1 MPGALIHVIM
11 LLTVTPSSEPCI
23 RGHRSTKCT
32 HANERLMVPVR
43 KPGRPLSTCPHPVSR
58 PCSCGQVTAAI
69 PRKQKCHCGPSSSAS
84 PHVKT
89 EESDLSKDTTPQS
102 PSKAAN
108 PSYRIQKT
116 TTKNGVQASSRRQ
129 SVDPVALE
137 RMDPNM
143 LNIIPPYTGV
153 PPKPP
158 VPMPDMSAFG
168 AMGMVSADTPFG
180 PMVYPMF
187 PPQMPPPMMSP
198 DTPNG
203 MTNGHSPVLT
213 NGHAPAKGDKPAL
226 KVGTCCGGGS
236 NVVASPPPT
245 TSCCSGGGSNG
256 VASLPPTTQSSTTV
270 SSPTVPSER
279 KTKSCCSSG
288 ISSPKADAKTDVLP
302 TSEVPTPN
310 GLIMSPYQ
318 APMVM
323 PNGMYP
329 YYPQP
334 TIFTYP
340 PQYGSYL
347 QPLQPEQWRQ
357 VMASMTFAAP
367 GAMPARFAMPNAV
380 PYQPQ
385 GPPQSA
391 ASTSHSAAGTSH
403 QCTCGEGCQCVGCAA
418 HPYNEATQNYVRSA
432 WESMLDEPHSAG
444 GHAHGDHGHTHVNG
458 HGPRSNGSSTPIETL
473 NLDGIPVVGSAEGT
487 KSPTAPQTPSDAA
500 SGMSDEQALSAS
512 DFFFVSYPFGDS
524 CAGEISSC
532 PCGED
537 CQCLG
542 CAIHD
547 TQIPGPIHTNE

>member
-1 MPGALIHVIM
+1 MPLINGLKM
-11 LLTVTPSSEPCI
+11 ACEPCI

-43 KPGRPLSTCPHPVSR
+43 KPGRPLSTCPHPASR

-69 PRKQKCHCGPSSSAS
+69 PRKQKCHCGPDSTES
-84 PHVKT
+84 PQVKT
-89 EESDLSKDTTPQS
+89 EDSESSKDTTPQS
-102 PSKAAN
+102 PSKATN
-108 PSYRIQKT
+108 PSYRVQKT
-116 TTKNGVQASSRRQ
+116 TSKNGVQPSSRRQ

-143 LNIIPPYTGV
+143 LNIMPPYAGV
-153 PPKPP
+153 PQKPP
-158 VPMPDMSAFG
+158 VPMPDISAFG

-187 PPQMPPPMMSP
+187 PPHMPPPMLSP

-203 MTNGHSPVLT
+203 MTNGHSSTLT
-213 NGHAPAKGDKPAL
+213 NGHAPNKADKPAL
-226 KVGTCCGGGS
+226 KVGSCCG
-236 NVVASPPPT
+236 
-245 TSCCSGGGSNG
+245 GGGSNG
-256 VASLPPTTQSSTTV
+256 VASLSPTTQSPTV
-270 SSPTVPSER
+270 SSPTVPSEK

-288 ISSPKADAKTDVLP
+288 ITSPKTELKPIVVPVSD
-302 TSEVPTPN
+302 VPTPN
-310 GLIMSPYQ
+310 GIIMSPFQ
-318 APMVM
+318 TPVVM

-367 GAMPARFAMPNAV
+367 GAMPAPYAIPATV

-385 GPPQSA
+385 GPPHSA

-432 WESMLDEPHSAG
+432 WESMLDEPQSAG

-458 HGPRSNGSSTPIETL
+458 HRSNGSSTPNESSNPDAL
-473 NLDGIPVVGSAEGT
+473 PVVGSAEGT
-487 KSPTAPQTPSDAA
+487 KSPPAPQTPSDAA

-524 CAGEISSC
+524 CVGEMSSC

-547 TQIPGPIHTNE
+547 TQIPGLNQQAE